1 MILVVSIGFLI
12 YLYLL
17 FLFFFFKQKTAY
29 ELRISD
35 WSSDVCSSDLRT
47 LCRLLRRLARF
58 EQLALRPDR
67 RAPRGEHVD
76 HPRLLS
82 RGKDAKRGAGG
93 NSRALFLAPVMTV
106 RKRLCLGGDPP
117 RGVLY
122 QRAPVGDAPG
132 AVRTNGRAAGW
143 GR

>member
-1 MILVVSIGFLI
+1 M
-12 YLYLL
+12 
-17 FLFFFFKQKTAY
+17 
-29 ELRISD
+29 RISD
-35 WSSDVCSSDLRT
+35 WSSDVCSSDL
-47 LCRLLRRLARF
+47 
-58 EQLALRPDR
+58 
-67 RAPRGEHVD
+67 VD

-122 QRAPVGDAPG
+122 QRDHVGDALG
-132 AVRTNGRAAGW
+132 AVRRQLARQVYRTGVVEGKSVTGRLDIG
-143 GR
+143 GHRTLKTKQRHKHRT

>member
-1 MILVVSIGFLI
+1 MIVGSISLFYVVAVIF
-12 YLYLL
+12 L
-17 FLFFFFKQKTAY
+17 FLMIRIPPRSRPTA
-29 ELRISD
+29 
-35 WSSDVCSSDLRT
+35 T
-47 LCRLLRRLARF
+47 LFPYTTLVRS

-76 HPRLLS
+76 HPRLQS

-93 NSRALFLAPVMTV
+93 NSRALFLAQVMTV

-122 QRAPVGDAPG
+122 QRDHVGDALG
-132 AVRTNGRAAGW
+132 AVRDRKSVV
-143 GR
+143 